1 MPQWMSTLRFNHLF
15 VCEDLMRGFYLDMSF
30 VLRVIISFSTKE
42 YMANCLRVSKQKTW
56 DAFISPAFHP
66 GGLGL
71 ADLFRLI

>member
-15 VCEDLMRGFYLDMSF
+15 VCEDLMCGFYLDMSF
-30 VLRVIISFSTKE
+30 VLRVIISFSTK

-56 DAFISPAFHP
+56 DAFIRPAFHP